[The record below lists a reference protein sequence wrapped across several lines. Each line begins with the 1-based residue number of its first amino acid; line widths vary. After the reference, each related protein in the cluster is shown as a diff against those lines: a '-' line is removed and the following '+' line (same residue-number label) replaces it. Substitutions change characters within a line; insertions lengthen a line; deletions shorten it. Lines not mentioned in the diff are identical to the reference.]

1 MEAETTTKEQME
13 IARIRFGLIAPLV
26 QNTYPDGSMAAYCRR
41 VAAVPVRLPD
51 GRIVQYKAKTLGKWF
66 NLYSRGGMDALVPKT
81 RCDKGETR
89 VITDG
94 AAAEIKRLLKE
105 YPRLNATQ
113 IHGRLVQEAVLPATV
128 SISSVQRYI
137 KKNCLRAG
145 VQAPAKDRKA
155 FEEAYFGGMWQIRVT
170 CLT

>member
-66 NLYSRGGMDALVPKT
+66 SLYSRGGMDALVPKT

-94 AAAEIKRLLKE
+94 AAAEIKRLRQMTE
-105 YPRLNATQ
+105 RL
-113 IHGRLVQEAVLPATV
+113 
-128 SISSVQRYI
+128 
-137 KKNCLRAG
+137 
-145 VQAPAKDRKA
+145 RK
-155 FEEAYFGGMWQIRVT
+155 RRHKT
-170 CLT
+170 